1 MSDDHLIRVVI
12 PGVPV
17 AQGRPR
23 ATVVGGHARVYSPKP
38 AADWR
43 GRAQVLMIDAADA
56 AGAQEQG
63 SAVGPGIPL
72 RVEVDAYWPQP
83 TSTPKRDRGRVAWRP
98 SRPDGDNILKA
109 VQDAGNGVL
118 WHDDAQ
124 IVEASVRKF
133 VAAYGAPPR
142 VEIRVALADEAQRT

>member
-1 MSDDHLIRVVI
+1 MTCHCLGVVV

-23 ATVVGGHARVYSPKP
+23 ATVVGGHARVYSPRP

-43 GRAQVLMIDAADA
+43 GRAQVLMRDAKCSCGAEDSA
-56 AGAQEQG
+56 AF
-63 SAVGPGIPL
+63 GPGIAL
-72 RVEVDAYWPQP
+72 RVDVDAYWPQP

-124 IVEASVRKF
+124 IVEACVRKY
-133 VAAYGAPPR
+133 VAAYGAAAR
-142 VEIRVALADEAQRT
+142 VEIRVTVADEAQRA